1 MQAIRMRSDT
11 RIGRR
16 HDDPTHLLY
25 LVTGQ
30 QVRVVAGPMRGLR
43 GTFVDRR
50 QGGVLLLRAGSGMYL
65 EVSEFS
71 VQLEGKA

>member
-1 MQAIRMRSDT
+1 MRAIRVESDT

-16 HDDPTHLLY
+16 DRDPTHVLY

-30 QVRVVAGPMRGLR
+30 RVQVVAGPMRGLR

-50 QGGVLLLRAGSGMYL
+50 QSGVLLLRAGSGLYL

-71 VQLEGKA
+71 VQLEGKK